1 MTKSFTFQK
10 IVFIRKKLKLETFN
24 SKPRNFSDP
33 GWKFLSAVVAC
44 ELCLPKKCH
53 ETPLQHCNK
62 SYISY
67 LAQERTFSTVCFPLL
82 HNCRHKSVVVL
93 CARAAFGGGEVFT
106 TLFVEDYNLEVSSN
120 KTLARSFWW
129 KCAYGNFSVCLFFGL
144 AGWWLAALMG
154 LRVLQTSF
162 ETKVFFPEWAP
173 LQLSQPPSNYQ
184 NYYQTPLKLKVFF
197 STKSRG
203 IWRVSFEQQQVL
215 FLIISR
221 IHLLICSLFLCSD
234 FKYYP

>member
-1 MTKSFTFQK
+1 MCLIVLDDIMLCLNMCVSLQSSKKLVWWVMTKSFTFQK

-162 ETKVFFPEWAP
+162 ETKVFFLNEP
-173 LQLSQPPSNYQ
+173 LFNFH
-184 NYYQTPLKLKVFF
+184 NHHQTIRIT
-197 STKSRG
+197 TKHH
-203 IWRVSFEQQQVL
+203 WN
-215 FLIISR
+215 
-221 IHLLICSLFLCSD
+221 
-234 FKYYP
+234 

>member
-162 ETKVFFPEWAP
+162 ETKVFFSWMRPSSTFTTTIK
-173 LQLSQPPSNYQ
+173 LSELLPNTIETKS
-184 NYYQTPLKLKVFF
+184 FF

-203 IWRVSFEQQQVL
+203 IWRVSYEQQQVL

-221 IHLLICSLFLCSD
+221 IHLLI
-234 FKYYP
+234 

>member
-1 MTKSFTFQK
+1 MSLHHILLHVNPSVGNQSANYKICLIVLDDIMHCLNMCVSLQSSKKLVWWVMTKSFTFQK

-33 GWKFLSAVVAC
+33 GWKFLSAVVA
-44 ELCLPKKCH
+44 CLPKKCH

-129 KCAYGNFSVCLFFGL
+129 KCAYGNFSVPILWLSWLVASCLDGL
-144 AGWWLAALMG
+144 
-154 LRVLQTSF
+154 TS
-162 ETKVFFPEWAP
+162 
-173 LQLSQPPSNYQ
+173 
-184 NYYQTPLKLKVFF
+184 
-197 STKSRG
+197 STN
-203 IWRVSFEQQQVL
+203 
-215 FLIISR
+215 
-221 IHLLICSLFLCSD
+221 
-234 FKYYP
+234 